1 MSPRGSKL
9 PPPTLSLHPNRSRS
23 RQVQFW
29 ERWLVRRQDPAG
41 RALQATETAVQASGR
56 DEAAASSPVRAPS
69 TNAICLVC
77 RPPVRTVCE
86 VLPEL
91 TQGEGEGQWLKE
103 QLTEAAKPEAG
114 G

>member
-1 MSPRGSKL
+1 M
-9 PPPTLSLHPNRSRS
+9 
-23 RQVQFW
+23 
-29 ERWLVRRQDPAG
+29 
-41 RALQATETAVQASGR
+41 
-56 DEAAASSPVRAPS
+56 RAPS

-114 G
+114 GDRERVQPQAGVGEARRVKEGHGGLWPPLQGDEGS